1 MDEYFYVC
9 LYGKLEG
16 PPSIIYKDEEISD
29 GNGYRFT
36 LSDTLLLSD
45 LIFSDGKIRG
55 LNLVFQKS
63 ESYMVLSRDM
73 NPSSYNEEIPNVSH
87 DVLV

>member
-1 MDEYFYVC
+1 MTRILDGPSMTLSESMGEYFYVC

-36 LSDTLLLSD
+36 LSDTLLFSD
-45 LIFSDGKIRG
+45 LIFFRW
-55 LNLVFQKS
+55 
-63 ESYMVLSRDM
+63 
-73 NPSSYNEEIPNVSH
+73 
-87 DVLV
+87 